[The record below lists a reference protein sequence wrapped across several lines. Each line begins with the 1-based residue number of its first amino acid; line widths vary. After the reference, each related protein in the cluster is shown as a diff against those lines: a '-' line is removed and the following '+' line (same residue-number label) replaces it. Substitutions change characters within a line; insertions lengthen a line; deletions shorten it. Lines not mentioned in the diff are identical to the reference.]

1 MNFDLNIHRVT
12 DVIVNAAKVYSE
24 SGKVRATRTIEIKT
38 TEGDFELSL
47 FSEYVDEDFE
57 GELLQ
62 VKS

>member
-38 TEGDFELSL
+38 TEGNFELSL

>member
-12 DVIVNAAKVYSE
+12 DIIVGAPKVYSD
-24 SGKVRATRTIEIKT
+24 GGRVRATRTIEIKT
-38 TEGDFELSL
+38 NEGNFELSL
-47 FSEYVDEDFE
+47 FSEHVDEDFE